1 MISSSSTARSPTD
14 KTVSTAEGE
23 FNETLSV
30 WESSVC
36 ISNNVHM
43 ENKHGMTSYAC
54 ISAVM
59 TEFGWRRQEIISSS
73 SGVLCMLIICKVNP
87 AFSRVSSVAVSFI
100 LDKPARILGTVCLH
114 HWVEVKT
121 WERQRDRLHNG
132 SLHLVGHYK
141 MLVPTESE
149 ARSRVLFFFFFY
161 CMLQFHMYLL
171 ICIITTPSH
180 TPVHCTHIYFCTD
193 AQLCKSAFGNTMAVI
208 LRILSQW

>member
-59 TEFGWRRQEIISSS
+59 TEFGWRCQEIISSS

-121 WERQRDRLHNG
+121 WERQRDSLHNG

-149 ARSRVLFFFFFY
+149 ARSRVFFFFF
-161 CMLQFHMYLL
+161 FLL
-171 ICIITTPSH
+171 HVTISH
-180 TPVHCTHIYFCTD
+180 VSPHLHHNNPKSHSSTLYTHIFLHRCTVM
-193 AQLCKSAFGNTMAVI
+193 QISL
-208 LRILSQW
+208 W